1 VITCKGRTELL
12 KMERATWIVQQV
24 LAECVAACRPGVTTE
39 EIDRI
44 AADGI
49 RRRGGKA
56 AFPGYRGYP
65 KTVCSSVNDEVVHGI
80 PTAKRKLRDGDIV
93 GIDLGVIVDGYFG
106 DAART
111 AIVGEVP
118 APVGELVRQTWRALV
133 AGVSAV
139 RVGGCIGDIGAAVEA
154 VANEKGFGVV
164 REYVGHGIG
173 TALHEEPQVPNY
185 GPAGK
190 GEKIREGMTLAI
202 EPMFNLGTARVR
214 LGPDGWTVRT
224 ADGKPSAHFE
234 HTVVAT
240 ADGPVVLG
248 FGRYTSDGLVT
259 GVPDETEYPVPAAS
273 PRGEPAETPGESRV

>member
-1 VITCKGRTELL
+1 MITCKGRTELL
-12 KMERATWIVQQV
+12 KMERATWIVQQT
-24 LAECVAACRPGVTTE
+24 LADCVAACRPGVTTE

-93 GIDLGVIVDGYFG
+93 GIDLGVIVDGYYG

-118 APVGELVRQTWRALV
+118 APVAELVRQTWRALV

-139 RVGGCIGDIGAAVEA
+139 RVGGRIGDIGAAVEA

-240 ADGPVVLG
+240 AEGPVVLG
-248 FGRYTSDGLVT
+248 FGRYTADGLVT
-259 GVPDETEYPVPAAS
+259 GVPGEADYPVPAAA
-273 PRGEPAETPGESRV
+273 PREGPVETPGEARV

>member
-1 VITCKGRTELL
+1 MITCKGRTELL
-12 KMERATWIVQQV
+12 KMERATWIVQQT

-39 EIDRI
+39 EIDRV
-44 AADGI
+44 AAEGI
-49 RRRGGKA
+49 RKRGGKA

-65 KTVCSSVNDEVVHGI
+65 KTICSSVNDEVVHGI
-80 PTAKRKLRDGDIV
+80 PTPKRKLRDGDIV
-93 GIDLGVIVDGYFG
+93 GLDLGVIVDGYFG

-111 AIVGEVP
+111 AVVGEVP
-118 APVGELVRQTWRALV
+118 APVAELVRTTWRALV

-139 RVGGCIGDIGAAVEA
+139 KVGGRISDVGAAVEA
-154 VANEKGFGVV
+154 VANEKGFGIV

-173 TALHEEPQVPNY
+173 TSLHEEPQVPNY

-202 EPMFNLGTARVR
+202 EPMLNLGTARVR

-240 ADGPVVLG
+240 AEGPVVLG
-248 FGRYTSDGLVT
+248 FGRYTADGLVT
-259 GVPDETEYPVPAAS
+259 GVPDEAEYPVPAAS
-273 PRGEPAETPGESRV
+273 PREGPAETPGEARV